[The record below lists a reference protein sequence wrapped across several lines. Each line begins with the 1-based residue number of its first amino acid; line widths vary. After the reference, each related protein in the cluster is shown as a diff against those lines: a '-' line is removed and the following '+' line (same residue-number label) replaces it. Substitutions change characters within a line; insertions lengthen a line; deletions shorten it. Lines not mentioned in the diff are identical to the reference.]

1 MLRIH
6 GRYSHHRLRLSPMS
20 VQYRRWKNTHKEAV
34 QGARTKFIARHSG
47 RESRLRVFM
56 LLMTTSVSEGVPNKF
71 EKVGTF
77 GLCEEYQ
84 FF

>member
-1 MLRIH
+1 MDGTATTVSDSLQCQFNIDVGKTRTKK
-6 GRYSHHRLRLSPMS
+6 P
-20 VQYRRWKNTHKEAV
+20 V